1 MTSSTHDE
9 RWKELCEAIVEEP
22 DSKRLMELVEKLNQV
37 LDEREKEFKVRTA
50 GAEGNQ

>member
-22 DSKRLMELVEKLNQV
+22 DSKRLLELVEKLNQV
-37 LDEREKEFKVRTA
+37 LDEREKELKVRTA